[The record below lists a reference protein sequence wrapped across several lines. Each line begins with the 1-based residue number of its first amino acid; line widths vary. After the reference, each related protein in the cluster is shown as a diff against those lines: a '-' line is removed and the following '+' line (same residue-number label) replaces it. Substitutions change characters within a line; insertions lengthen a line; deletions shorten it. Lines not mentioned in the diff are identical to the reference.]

1 MHLEKQ
7 MRYLIINYET
17 DIDKMFSYA
26 KNPYESKYQL
36 LFNKGEST
44 GLKYLNDSKT
54 FMEYSND
61 MNDVYKCIEEY
72 NRTKNKTRRKTETK
86 KYWLYLM
93 IWLLICL
100 VIKYLIH
107 K

>member
-1 MHLEKQ
+1 MDLEKQ
-7 MRYLIINYET
+7 MRYLIINYEA
-17 DIDKMFSYA
+17 DIDKMFLYA

-61 MNDVYKCIEEY
+61 MNVFINVLKNTIEQKTKQEEKLKQKNIDCI
-72 NRTKNKTRRKTETK
+72 
-86 KYWLYLM
+86 
-93 IWLLICL
+93 
-100 VIKYLIH
+100 
-107 K
+107 